1 MALSVG
7 ISLTV
12 YYNTKENYMLKF
24 KQAFLIML
32 IVFLGAV
39 TTQFLVNLLDK
50 YVFESMLPVNWSTAQ
65 IIWNS
70 ATIAVLAYFFA
81 WLIPLNRTFGL
92 GAGSIHVINE
102 EERYR

>member
-1 MALSVG
+1 
-7 ISLTV
+7 
-12 YYNTKENYMLKF
+12 MLKF

-70 ATIAVLAYFFA
+70 VFVAVLAYVYA
-81 WLIPLNRTFGL
+81 WLIPLNTSW
-92 GAGSIHVINE
+92 GSL
-102 EERYR
+102 ERRHSDEDAEDS